1 MPQFDYSPYRSPFSG
16 TLSQLLGQEG
26 DIRAKQALAVGNAQA
41 QGTQQSG
48 AIWANTLNNVGAI
61 AGHAAQEYGDPRR
74 QADEIHLQQLKQQQ
88 AGQGKVDALMQGDQ
102 LPPGAVGPRQPTY
115 TDAHGLWDIP
125 ALSQELGKMGA
136 GHLAPDLLKGAEAM
150 NESILKHEALA
161 QKTADAHTV
170 LLGDMADSVT
180 KLASIGVPVLDAMD
194 FISGPVIARKQ
205 INPQEYAQVR
215 GHIASL
221 PPEQQKAALATFVD
235 AAARIMPKKTLAEG
249 AQEIDAYNRVSA
261 TNPKVEK
268 KADYTIEG
276 QRFSG
281 DTNAPIGTRLFP
293 QATPKSLQS
302 ENEWQVNDPK
312 AGWKSTPVI
321 FDPATGA
328 RYLTEADVAAKKPI
342 DPASLRKIPA
352 AARGQSDGNTTGGGL
367 TEGSVDY
374 LGTQYR
380 ILGPSGIPT
389 RFDQG
394 EKTKIVNRSTE
405 QIAALGQSPVQ
416 AVQKQLAVQADSK
429 ALALNARMAT
439 SAEAFE
445 YKALQQADIVTGLS
459 KNVSRT
465 DSPLFNSAL
474 LAGKKEIFGD
484 ADTQLLFNA
493 VQTFTSEYAKIME
506 GSTGSVAASSDSAR
520 KAADR
525 LVKAGL
531 GHDTLLKTIDLMR
544 REMRLTILGYDA
556 VREHIMSRLGDGG
569 VTGATPAATAPAGP
583 PRIYYDA
590 TGKPVSR

>member
-1 MPQFDYSPYRSPFSG
+1 MGTPFQYDPYRSPFVGSI
-16 TLSQLLGQEG
+16 SQLLGAEG

-61 AGHAAQEYGDPRR
+61 VGGSLREQADPRR

-88 AGQGKVDALMQGDQ
+88 AGQGKVDALMRGDQ
-102 LPPGAVGPRQPTY
+102 LPPGAVGPRQPSY

-136 GHLAPDLLKGAEAM
+136 GHLAPELLKGAEAM

-261 TNPKVEK
+261 TNPKVDK
-268 KADYTIEG
+268 KPDFNLPAGSTRYSGTDG
-276 QRFSG
+276 QAIV
-281 DTNAPIGTRLFP
+281 TAPAAP
-293 QATPKSLQS
+293 AAAKSLQS
-302 ENEWQVNDPK
+302 KSVLIDNKPAEASYNPADGTWQQGGVAID
-312 AGWKSTPVI
+312 A
-321 FDPATGA
+321 A
-328 RYLTEADVAAKKPI
+328 RVKPI
-342 DPASLRKIPA
+342 PP

-380 ILGPSGIPT
+380 VLGPSGIPT

-394 EKTKIVNRSTE
+394 EKTKIVNRATE

-416 AVQKQLAVQADSK
+416 AVQKQLAVKADSG
-429 ALALNARMAT
+429 ALALNAKMAT

-506 GSTGSVAASSDSAR
+506 GSTGSVAASSEGAR
-520 KAADR
+520 RASER

-531 GHDTLLKTIDLMR
+531 GHDTLVKTIDLMR
-544 REMRLTILGYDA
+544 KEMRFTIQGYDV
-556 VREHIMSRLGDGG
+556 VREHIMSRLGDSGA
-569 VTGATPAATAPAGP
+569 TPGATPAATAPAGP

-590 TGKPVSR
+590 TGKVIPGPR